1 MSSNWKREIQGIEIL
16 YYMKGFLRLNN
27 LSFAISGY

>member
-16 YYMKGFLRLNN
+16 YNMKSLLRLNN
-27 LSFAISGY
+27 LSLAISGY

>member
-1 MSSNWKREIQGIEIL
+1 MSSNWKREIQDIEIL
-16 YYMKGFLRLNN
+16 YYVKGLLRLNN